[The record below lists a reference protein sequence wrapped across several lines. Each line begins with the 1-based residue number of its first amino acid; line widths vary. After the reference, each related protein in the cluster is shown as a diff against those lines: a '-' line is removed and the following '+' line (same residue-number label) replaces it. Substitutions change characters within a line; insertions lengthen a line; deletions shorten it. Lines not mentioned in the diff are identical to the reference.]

1 MNASMS
7 RRTPEGQ
14 PAEAAEVIERTAALL
29 FAPLDKRAFGT
40 AIGFVAAIGVFALTV
55 AALARRTDSRPELEL
70 LAQYFSGYTVSW
82 TGALIGSAWAFA
94 VGFVAGW
101 FVAFV
106 RNLVLA
112 VSLFIIRRRVELDES
127 RDFLDHI

>member
-1 MNASMS
+1 MNASVS
-7 RRTPEGQ
+7 RQEPDEK
-14 PAEAAEVIERTAALL
+14 PSEAGEVIDRSAALL

-40 AIGFVAAIGVFALTV
+40 AIGFVSALLVFVVT
-55 AALARRTDSRPELEL
+55 LATLAKAEGARPQMEL
-70 LAQYFSGYTVSW
+70 LAQYFAGYTVSW
-82 TGALIGSAWAFA
+82 TGALIGSTWAFA

-112 VSLFIIRRRVELDES
+112 VSLFIIRRRAELNES

>member
-1 MNASMS
+1 MIGSLGLEPPDA
-7 RRTPEGQ
+7 ELQ
-14 PAEAAEVIERTAALL
+14 AEAAIVRSAAYL

-40 AIGFVAAIGVFALTV
+40 AIGFVSAIGVFAATAIAAAV
-55 AALARRTDSRPELEL
+55 APDNSPLRL
-70 LAQYFSGYTVSW
+70 LAAYFAGYSVSVA
-82 TGALIGSAWAFA
+82 GAFIGAGWAFA
-94 VGFVAGW
+94 TGFVAGW

-112 VSLFIIRRRVELDES
+112 TSLFILRRRVELADS